1 MLVVDEPTAA
11 AIRKAYAESGELSA
25 VVNLRRL
32 FPEIANNENTLGNV
46 CIISQPHADVHC
58 GLDVMGDHLAR

>member
-1 MLVVDEPTAA
+1 MRLSARTVANFCA
-11 AIRKAYAESGELSA
+11 NRLAGELSA
-25 VVNLRRL
+25 VVELCRL
-32 FPEIANNENTLGNV
+32 FPEIANNENTPGNV